1 MLETFRLAK
10 FRFIVCAKEHIRFP
24 SYKGSAFRGGFWY
37 AFKRGVF
44 VIKGKECDDCLLK
57 QKCIYSYI
65 FETPPPEDT
74 EILRLY
80 PKVPHPFVIEPPITE
95 KQTFEPGETFSFH
108 LILIGNAIDY
118 IPYFIYTFTE
128 LGKQGIGQGRGKY
141 DLLHVEGM
149 DLENEAIQIYDHK
162 TQTLTNHYPIIHARQ
177 LNSQNPVPV
186 NGQGVRTYATTIHD
200 QVTAHNSPSSL
211 DASFIEKERGGI
223 GEEKNTSGHNQI
235 IDPISSP
242 CKGEDFVVMVRQAHH
257 ARRYTLSLSK
267 GQSNDEGGVNIVSQ
281 KDTPQGNN
289 HTNKI
294 TISLLTPLRLRFD
307 GHITDKLEF
316 HVLIRNLLRRIS
328 SLSYFHCNEKFQVDF
343 KGLIEKA
350 KGVKLLK
357 GDIHWYDWKRYSTR
371 QEEWMSL
378 GGVTGTVTYE
388 GDLSDFIQLLRLG
401 EYVHVGKGT
410 SFGLGKYEIY
420 VE

>member
-1 MLETFRLAK
+1 MLETFRLAR
-10 FRFIVCAKEHIRFP
+10 FRFTVCAKEHIRFP
-24 SYKGSAFRGGFWY
+24 SYKGSAFRGGFGY
-37 AFKRGVF
+37 AFKRVVC
-44 VIKGKECDDCLLK
+44 VIKNKECDDCLLK

-74 EILRLY
+74 EMLRLY
-80 PKVPHPFVIEPPITE
+80 PKVPHPFVIEPPIDET
-95 KQTFEPGETFSFH
+95 QTFEPGEAFSFH

-141 DLLHVEGM
+141 DLLQVEGIG
-149 DLENEAIQIYDHK
+149 LENEAVQIYHNK
-162 TQTLTNHYPIIHARQ
+162 TQTLTNRYPIIQAHQ
-177 LNSQNPVPV
+177 LNSNPSFSPFIKLHLESPFGKGGTRGICEERSASKS
-186 NGQGVRTYATTIHD
+186 NERTY
-200 QVTAHNSPSSL
+200 
-211 DASFIEKERGGI
+211 
-223 GEEKNTSGHNQI
+223 
-235 IDPISSP
+235 PISSP
-242 CKGEDFVVMVRQAHH
+242 CEGE
-257 ARRYTLSLSK
+257 
-267 GQSNDEGGVNIVSQ
+267 DEGGVENSATMSSCKREKGTSQ
-281 KDTPQGNN
+281 GENCN
-289 HTNKI
+289 NKI
-294 TISLLTPLRLRFD
+294 NISILTPLRLRFD

-328 SLSYFHCNEKFQVDF
+328 SLSYFHCGEKYQVDF

-350 KGVKLLK
+350 SAVNQIKS
-357 GDIHWYDWKRYSTR
+357 DIHWFDWKRYSTR

-378 GGVTGTVTYE
+378 GGVTGTVSYE
-388 GDLSDFIQLLRLG
+388 GDISDFMLLLKLG

>member
-10 FRFIVCAKEHIRFP
+10 FRFTVCAKEHIRFP
-24 SYKGSAFRGGFWY
+24 AYKGSAFRGGFGY
-37 AFKRGVF
+37 AFKRVVC

-65 FETPPPEDT
+65 FETPPPQDT

-118 IPYFIYTFTE
+118 LPYFIYTFTE

-141 DLLHVEGM
+141 DLLHVEGIG
-149 DLENEAIQIYDHK
+149 LEDEAIQIYNSK
-162 TQTLTNHYPIIHARQ
+162 VQTLTNHYPIIQAHQ
-177 LNSQNPVPV
+177 LNHQNLVSV
-186 NGQGVRTYATTIHD
+186 NEQGVETHNRIKQHQATSSSI
-200 QVTAHNSPSSL
+200 SPPC
-211 DASFIEKERGGI
+211 EGG
-223 GEEKNTSGHNQI
+223 
-235 IDPISSP
+235 D
-242 CKGEDFVVMVRQAHH
+242 KGEVVKSDAIP
-257 ARRYTLSLSK
+257 L
-267 GQSNDEGGVNIVSQ
+267 
-281 KDTPQGNN
+281 N
-289 HTNKI
+289 HNNKI
-294 TISLLTPLRLRFD
+294 NISILTPLRLRFD
-307 GHITDKLEF
+307 GHITDKIEF

-328 SLSYFHCNEKFQVDF
+328 SLSYFHCDEKFQVDF

-350 KGVKLLK
+350 SAVKQIRS
-357 GDIHWYDWKRYSTR
+357 DTHWFDWKRYSTR

-378 GGVTGTVTYE
+378 GGVTGAVSYE
-388 GDLSDFIQLLRLG
+388 GDLSDFMLLLRLG

-410 SFGLGKYEIY
+410 SFGLGKYKIL
-420 VE
+420 

>member
-10 FRFIVCAKEHIRFP
+10 FRFTICARERIRFP
-24 SYKGSAFRGGFWY
+24 AYKGAAFRGGFGY
-37 AFKRGVF
+37 AFKRV
-44 VIKGKECDDCLLK
+44 VCVVKSKTCDECLLK

-65 FETPPPEDT
+65 FETPPPQDT
-74 EILRLY
+74 EMLRLY
-80 PKVPHPFVIEPPITE
+80 PKVPHPFVIEPPIIE

-118 IPYFIYTFTE
+118 LPYFIYTFTE

-162 TQTLTNHYPIIHARQ
+162 TQTLTNHYPIIQARQ
-177 LNSQNPVPV
+177 LASQHSAPV
-186 NGQGVRTYATTIHD
+186 NGQGVETHNRIKQHQATSSSI
-200 QVTAHNSPSSL
+200 SPPY
-211 DASFIEKERGGI
+211 EGG
-223 GEEKNTSGHNQI
+223 
-235 IDPISSP
+235 D
-242 CKGEDFVVMVRQAHH
+242 KGEVIK
-257 ARRYTLSLSK
+257 S
-267 GQSNDEGGVNIVSQ
+267 
-281 KDTPQGNN
+281 DTIPPDHN
-289 HTNKI
+289 NKI

-307 GHITDKLEF
+307 SHITDKIEF

-328 SLSYFHCNEKFQVDF
+328 SLSYFHCGEKFQVDF

-350 KGVKLLK
+350 KGVKLSK

-378 GGVTGTVTYE
+378 GGVTGTVSYE
-388 GDLSDFIQLLRLG
+388 GDISNFILLLRLG

-410 SFGLGKYEIY
+410 SFGLGKYEIL
-420 VE
+420 